1 MNEPSVTRIER
12 DATIPEAAAGR
23 RLDAVLAELLPE
35 FSRSRLQ
42 RWLRDGELTV
52 DGGSPRGRVAVKGGE
67 RVRVNAAAS
76 QEGVVTAE
84 PIPLSIL
91 HEDAAILVINKPA
104 GRVVH
109 PGAGNADGTLQNALL
124 HHDARLG
131 GLPRGGIVHRL
142 DRDTT
147 GLMVVAKTLE
157 AHAHLVE
164 QLQARTVGR
173 QYLALVGGRLT
184 ACGKVDAPIGRHP
197 RDRLRMAV
205 REGVDNHGDPIG
217 AGVKPAIT
225 HYRIEE
231 RFPAHTLL
239 RCKLETGRTHQIR
252 VHMAH
257 INHRIVG
264 DALYGGRLRLPG
276 GMDEVPAPEGDW
288 PPRRPDGPAPSVGDC
303 LRRFRRQ
310 ALHAETLT
318 LVHPTSS
325 ETLSWTVPPPDDFA
339 ALLVAMRA
347 HQAAMAADAE
357 GDGRWRP

>member
-184 ACGKVDAPIGRHP
+184 AGGKVDAPIGRHP

-288 PPRRPDGPAPSVGDC
+288 PPRRPDGPALSVGDC